1 VFLSG
6 FVFSHWSSGFHTCL
20 VVLLLGKCCA
30 RYAIV
35 WLLHNLCCIGPF
47 FYSFALFAFL
57 SCVFK
62 SHVIITIRLF
72 LYNAVITVLWNE
84 CLPFA
89 TNLLEKMLLCR
100 PVLDGWN
107 RLIWPLILDEIYWM
121 TTIKQQN
128 DLGRLVS
135 VFLISSN
142 WAVFLKISNILQLA
156 TLIPIFLQKNINVM
170 G

>member
-1 VFLSG
+1 MFLSG
-6 FVFSHWSSGFHTCL
+6 FVFSHWSSGFHACL

-47 FYSFALFAFL
+47 FYSFDLFAFL

-62 SHVIITIRLF
+62 SHVIITVRLF

-89 TNLLEKMLLCR
+89 TNSLEKNVALSSSSRQLEQINLTSDLR
-100 PVLDGWN
+100 WN
-107 RLIWPLILDEIYWM
+107 ILDDHDQTAKWSG
-121 TTIKQQN
+121 QAG
-128 DLGRLVS
+128 LS
-135 VFLISSN
+135 VLNIVKLSSVLEN
-142 WAVFLKISNILQLA
+142 
-156 TLIPIFLQKNINVM
+156 
-170 G
+170 

>member
-1 VFLSG
+1 MPLYDCCIICVALVHFSTLSLYLLSCP
-6 FVFSHWSSGFHTCL
+6 VCL
-20 VVLLLGKCCA
+20 RVMLLLLLGYFCIMLSSRSCEMN
-30 RYAIV
+30 V
-35 WLLHNLCCIGPF
+35 FHLLPIHW
-47 FYSFALFAFL
+47 
-57 SCVFK
+57 K
-62 SHVIITIRLF
+62 
-72 LYNAVITVLWNE
+72 
-84 CLPFA
+84 
-89 TNLLEKMLLCR
+89 KMLLCR

-156 TLIPIFLQKNINVM
+156 TLIPIFLQKKHKYHGVAWCTWMTPITF
-170 G
+170 GKKEYC